1 MSNCESCT
9 PSHLLSN
16 QDTSIDH
23 FRVEVSSDAI
33 ASLECY
39 LSSSAY
45 PDSRARVP
53 FHVNTTAS
61 SAWLDLDYSSSLF
74 SLNHDLFV
82 FFALRVNP

>member
-9 PSHLLSN
+9 PSRLFSN

-53 FHVNTTAS
+53 FM
-61 SAWLDLDYSSSLF
+61 
-74 SLNHDLFV
+74 
-82 FFALRVNP
+82 